1 MAPSKKV
8 RAVVWRH
15 PEGDQ
20 SGTESGNDQG
30 AAGGTGSGAGDELGA
45 GGQAALAAERKARR
59 DAEKA
64 AKAAA
69 EERDRLRAEAD
80 ELRAKAM
87 TDDEKKI
94 AAAVE
99 AAREQMRQEIEA
111 ETAAKV
117 AEADRRVLAARVL
130 TVATGKLTNPADAQ
144 AFVKFD
150 DLERDAQGNVTDAAL
165 AAAIDELLKQR
176 PYLAAKA
183 GASGSADQ
191 GSRRDAAPDF
201 TDRKQ
206 LAAELAKLGLKPRG

>member
-1 MAPSKKV
+1 MAPSRKV

-15 PEGDQ
+15 PDGDG
-20 SGTESGNDQG
+20 SGGD
-30 AAGGTGSGAGDELGA
+30 AGTGSGADGGAGDGADGLGA

-59 DAEKA
+59 DAERA
-64 AKAAA
+64 AKSVA
-69 EERDRLRAEAD
+69 EERDRLKAEAD
-80 ELRAKAM
+80 ELRARAM
-87 TDDEKKI
+87 SDDEKKI

-99 AAREQMRQEIEA
+99 AARDQLRKEIET

-117 AEADRRVLAARVL
+117 AAADRRVLESRVL
-130 TVATGKLTNPADAQ
+130 TAATGRLTNPADAQ
-144 AFVKFD
+144 AFIGLD

-165 AAAIDELLKQR
+165 GAAVEALVKQR

-183 GASGSADQ
+183 GAGSADQ
-191 GSRRDAAPDF
+191 GQRRDAAPDF